1 MADERIHRAVSP
13 DGTELAGRVQGQGP
27 PLVLIHAGLGD
38 GGAAW
43 LFMLADLVEHFTCYL
58 MNTRGRHLSAD
69 HPDHSRE
76 RQFEDVAA
84 FVASIGQPVGLFGHS
99 SGGLWALGGAAL
111 AGPRV
116 RRLALY
122 EPPLTL
128 TTPFMSDDD
137 CARFALVAA
146 EGRLGDAVRILTEVI
161 ELEQAEQELFSAP
174 GIAERV
180 EGYAAVAAREAPELN
195 RPLDADLL
203 DAIITPVLLIQGT
216 RSADR
221 YKQAT
226 RHLAER
232 LDAHVVD
239 VEAGHLGP
247 LTAGPAVAK
256 ELVQFLSGP

>member
-1 MADERIHRAVSP
+1 M
-13 DGTELAGRVQGQGP
+13 
-27 PLVLIHAGLGD
+27 
-38 GGAAW
+38 
-43 LFMLADLVEHFTCYL
+43 
-58 MNTRGRHLSAD
+58 
-69 HPDHSRE
+69 
-76 RQFEDVAA
+76 
-84 FVASIGQPVGLFGHS
+84 
-99 SGGLWALGGAAL
+99 
-111 AGPRV
+111 
-116 RRLALY
+116 
-122 EPPLTL
+122 
-128 TTPFMSDDD
+128 
-137 CARFALVAA
+137 
-146 EGRLGDAVRILTEVI
+146 
-161 ELEQAEQELFSAP
+161 
-174 GIAERV
+174 AERV

-226 RHLAER
+226 SHLAER